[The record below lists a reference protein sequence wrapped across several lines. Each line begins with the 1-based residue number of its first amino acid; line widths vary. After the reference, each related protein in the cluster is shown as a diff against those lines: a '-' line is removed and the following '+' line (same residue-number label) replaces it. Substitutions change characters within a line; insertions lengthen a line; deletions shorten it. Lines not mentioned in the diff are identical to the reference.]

1 MKQCA
6 EWLMEKEIR
15 FRGDWKYK
23 NPANVEPSGWVFEF
37 DNKGNPL
44 PVSEADVYIPAAD
57 ANGNKNPGYTGYNNE
72 KHRGTKLVLRAGTG
86 NNINV
91 SFYFSIAIAG
101 ITGGA
106 EYDWNIANCNKHV
119 MRWGEL
125 LVQEPGNMVGPTV
138 SGVELLI
145 AKDPNAKWDTTLNK
159 VVNSQYAGQSPRV
172 FPIPLYDPQ
181 YYDAGKR
188 NGRMADLKVA
198 NWIGFFAEELV
209 GNEVHG
215 RIIPIAGIRDG
226 NLDSPDNLFPQ
237 AIRLVK

>member
-1 MKQCA
+1 
-6 EWLMEKEIR
+6 
-15 FRGDWKYK
+15 
-23 NPANVEPSGWVFEF
+23 
-37 DNKGNPL
+37 
-44 PVSEADVYIPAAD
+44 
-57 ANGNKNPGYTGYNNE
+57 
-72 KHRGTKLVLRAGTG
+72 
-86 NNINV
+86 
-91 SFYFSIAIAG
+91 
-101 ITGGA
+101 
-106 EYDWNIANCNKHV
+106 
-119 MRWGEL
+119 
-125 LVQEPGNMVGPTV
+125 MVGPTV
-138 SGVELLI
+138 SGVELLL

-159 VVNSQYAGQSPRV
+159 VVNSQYPGQSPRV